1 MKPWMIFM
9 ALAIAAPALA
19 QDAPAEMPE
28 GDYER
33 GRLVFGQCR
42 TCHYPEQEVGH
53 NNGPSL
59 HRIFGQVAGK
69 QAGFEH
75 YSDTFREAEFVW
87 TPQLLFL
94 WLENP
99 LAMFPGTTMMARG
112 IPDPQQRADL
122 VVYLQRA
129 SMRGVESAEAAP
141 APAVEAE
148 TEEDISP

>member
-1 MKPWMIFM
+1 MKRWIMCMI
-9 ALAIAAPALA
+9 LATAAPTPWA
-19 QDAPAEMPE
+19 QDAAPVMPE

-42 TCHYPEQEVGH
+42 TCHYPEKEVGH
-53 NNGPSL
+53 NNGPNL

-75 YSDTFREAEFVW
+75 YSETFREAQFVW

-94 WLENP
+94 WLADP
-99 LAMFPGTTMMARG
+99 LAMFPDTTMMARG

-122 VVYLQRA
+122 IAYLTRA
-129 SMRGVESAEAAP
+129 SVRGAESTAEGP
-141 APAVEAE
+141 APEPELNEE
-148 TEEDISP
+148 TSP

>member
-1 MKPWMIFM
+1 MKRWTVCMV
-9 ALAIAAPALA
+9 LAITAPLLLA
-19 QDAPAEMPE
+19 QDPAPEMPE
-28 GDYER
+28 GDYDR

-42 TCHYPEQEVGH
+42 TCHYPEKAMGH

-69 QAGFEH
+69 QPGFEH

-94 WLENP
+94 WLADP
-99 LAMFPGTTMMARG
+99 LAMFPDTTMMARG

-122 VVYLQRA
+122 ITYLKRA
-129 SMRGVESAEAAP
+129 SVRGVDSSAE
-141 APAVEAE
+141 E
-148 TEEDISP
+148 TPDSDNQPEG